1 MIQRTITSTIKQS
14 LEAYPVTVIT
24 GARQVGKSTVVYTFT
39 KSHGFHYVSLDNIEE
54 RNLANTDPKY
64 FIERHGYPLIID
76 EVQYAPIL
84 MEVIEEIVNSK
95 RIKQEK
101 ANGLFILTGSQSYEL
116 MNNISQSMAGRAAVL
131 TMEPLS
137 QNEINEEEEI
147 PFLPSNDFKKK
158 KNELNSHELFERII
172 QGNYPEIY
180 SNPAMNSEMFYQ
192 RYVSTYIDRDVN
204 QLINL
209 KDKSR
214 FHSFMQILASLTGQQ
229 LNMST
234 ISKAVGVT
242 VKTIGDW
249 ISVLETC
256 GLIYLLQ
263 SYNDVSIV
271 KRITRTPKIY
281 FSDTGL
287 AAHLAKI
294 NDASTLEVSAFAGAF
309 METYVMNEIRKTYL
323 NNGKNF
329 NGYYYRDSNQNEIDL
344 ILLEN
349 AKLHLIEIK
358 KGISF
363 NLKDV
368 SSFKQ
373 LEKSRYEIG
382 ESCIICNTKENYS
395 LTRNI
400 KVISVNCI

>member
-137 QNEINEEEEI
+137 QNEINGEEEI

-229 LNMST
+229 LNIST

-344 ILLEN
+344 IGCQTHQPN
-349 AKLHLIEIK
+349 
-358 KGISF
+358 
-363 NLKDV
+363 
-368 SSFKQ
+368 Q
-373 LEKSRYEIG
+373 
-382 ESCIICNTKENYS
+382 S
-395 LTRNI
+395 LTTQQHHLYNT
-400 KVISVNCI
+400 